1 MNGINS
7 VRITVNGVN
16 YTINTVEPEE
26 YVQKLADELNGA
38 VSEIRDK
45 NSTISF
51 NDIMVLCA
59 INYIDAYKRSEENAD
74 RMRTQISEYLEDA
87 AKARIELD
95 EVRRENAHLRR
106 QLSGKETKGQIKD
119 PKAGAG
125 SRDLPRL
132 GVRRACARRRP
143 AVRTRSI
150 SGLMCSTP
158 AAMRQILHGRTL
170 RKRSN
175 TARSG
180 V

>member
-7 VRITVNGVN
+7 VKITVNGVR

-38 VSEIRDK
+38 VSEIREK

-106 QLSGKETKGQIKD
+106 QLNGKETKGQIKD
-119 PKAGAG
+119 PKA
-125 SRDLPRL
+125 
-132 GVRRACARRRP
+132 
-143 AVRTRSI
+143 
-150 SGLMCSTP
+150 
-158 AAMRQILHGRTL
+158 
-170 RKRSN
+170 
-175 TARSG
+175 
-180 V
+180 